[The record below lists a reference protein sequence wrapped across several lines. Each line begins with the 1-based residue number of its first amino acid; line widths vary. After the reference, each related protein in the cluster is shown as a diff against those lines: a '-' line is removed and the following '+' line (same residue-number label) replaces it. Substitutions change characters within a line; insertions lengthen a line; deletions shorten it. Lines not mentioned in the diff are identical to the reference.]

1 MDKKDALLE
10 SECKDSTN
18 SGVTLTWQ
26 SPENA
31 GAPRANIQL
40 DWMSFT
46 IWGKTVQDVAEDV
59 VNLPAED
66 FLHTELYTRGFRDSY
81 DFSQCRGITIATN
94 GLPEQGIHVNITGQG
109 CAYLFSQ
116 ISPERFVSNVLEHHG
131 RFSRVDLAL
140 DDYDSIWYTV
150 PQLIKYLKKDELI
163 CRWKTYTIHQG
174 GSINS
179 KQNQQEA
186 LYLGSAKSDFCLKI
200 YNKTLEQKQKI
211 SDAELL
217 HDLPDKWTRWEFCC
231 RGKQAHK
238 LMETIQAHDYKLGK
252 VFAGVLSENMRICKE
267 STDRNKWRRPARAKW
282 QQFIGAVEPICLRVE
297 RPKTT
302 IERKKEWLRNQVGP
316 SLAAVLKTKDGF
328 AYLLET
334 AAKADISLD
343 GRAEKMVAVYN
354 ESVKDD
360 DSVKNMVHKSCVP
373 YVLDLTDRCFLEG
386 PPPEESEE
394 SQPA

>member
-59 VNLPAED
+59 LNLPAED

-150 PQLIKYLKKDELI
+150 PQLIKYLKKE
-163 CRWKTYTIHQG
+163 
-174 GSINS
+174 IN
-179 KQNQQEA
+179 
-186 LYLGSAKSDFCLKI
+186 
-200 YNKTLEQKQKI
+200 
-211 SDAELL
+211 
-217 HDLPDKWTRWEFCC
+217 
-231 RGKQAHK
+231 
-238 LMETIQAHDYKLGK
+238 
-252 VFAGVLSENMRICKE
+252 KE
-267 STDRNKWRRPARAKW
+267 
-282 QQFIGAVEPICLRVE
+282 
-297 RPKTT
+297 
-302 IERKKEWLRNQVGP
+302 
-316 SLAAVLKTKDGF
+316 
-328 AYLLET
+328 
-334 AAKADISLD
+334 
-343 GRAEKMVAVYN
+343 EK
-354 ESVKDD
+354 
-360 DSVKNMVHKSCVP
+360 
-373 YVLDLTDRCFLEG
+373 
-386 PPPEESEE
+386 
-394 SQPA
+394 